1 MDLLKNLD
9 NMITAEELSKNYT
22 RLRSAVALKDL
33 SDFAIEFAK
42 LHVEAALKAASEN
55 VYFITRD
62 HDMYNRE
69 YSKYIDIDSNNIEGD
84 TFCYGGSIV
93 IDEDSVLTA
102 YPLENIK

>member
-42 LHVEAALKAASEN
+42 LHVEAALKAASEKALLGN
-55 VYFITRD
+55 TENGVY
-62 HDMYNRE
+62 
-69 YSKYIDIDSNNIEGD
+69 
-84 TFCYGGSIV
+84 
-93 IDEDSVLTA
+93 SVLAVSKESILNA
-102 YPLENIK
+102 YSLENIK